1 MAERVTIEAR
11 RGWSRAM
18 MIFWAIEALF
28 GLFFAGLGAVFLAS
42 EPWWLCA
49 ALVAAGLFLFL
60 VGVMMAGVM
69 GRVLRIRGPVIEMDG
84 EGFID
89 RRISEQ
95 KVPWPEMRWG
105 IVRNARF
112 GDGLY
117 FDVNRGFAATYRVA
131 PPIAWLSAYNR
142 PFSYPPHPVL
152 TVGTGKSLEELAEL
166 MAQFSPASF

>member
-18 MIFWAIEALF
+18 MFFWLIEAAL
-28 GLFFAGLGAVFLAS
+28 GLFFAGLGAALLA
-42 EPWWLCA
+42 EEDWWLCA
-49 ALVAAGLFLFL
+49 AMAAAGLFLFL

-69 GRVLRIRGPVIEMDG
+69 GRVLRIRGPVIEMDAG
-84 EGFID
+84 GFID

-95 KVPWPEMRWG
+95 KVPWAEMSWG

-117 FDVNRGFAATYRVA
+117 FDVTRDFARTYRA
-131 PPIAWLSAYNR
+131 ARPMTWLSAFNR
-142 PFSYPPHPVL
+142 PFNYPPHAVL
-152 TVGTGKSLEELAEL
+152 TIGTGKSLAELAGL
-166 MAQFSPASF
+166 MERFRPASF